1 MRFSCK
7 TGVALI
13 LGWFLAFPVPGF
25 SKTAEEQPEAYT
37 LGEVVVTGEREGVEA
52 VGTVREIT
60 AEDIQRNG
68 ARTLDEALDLLPGI
82 QVRTG
87 NDGVPRV
94 DMRGFRS
101 RHVLLLLDGI
111 PFNSTSDGQF
121 DPTMIPTENIARIK
135 ISYGNHS
142 VLYGEGG
149 LGGVIN
155 IITKKGTE
163 GIQGKVSGEASERNK
178 WLGRFNLSGAK
189 DSVDFFLGGSLM
201 ESDGYRLSDD
211 FEETPYEDGGL
222 RENSDR
228 KYGNLFANLGYKAT
242 DSLSLGLVYNYLKGE
257 YGKPPS
263 TIDKA
268 MDPVF
273 AKNLKYERVD
283 DVEGNSGQVSFNWD
297 NGSPL
302 SLRGWAYANQQDEET
317 NRYDDDR
324 YNSQKAKGAFHEEA
338 RTTISGANLQS
349 GWDMGSAGRLTM
361 GLSLAGQEFE
371 SSGYEI
377 LDKKGTKGVLA
388 LDKELDTYSLALE
401 YEVNPLDSLGI
412 TIGYG
417 HHWLNKE
424 EGNDDDDGSF
434 LIGAYYDLLKDT
446 RLRASV
452 ARKIRFPSIK
462 QLYDA
467 PNGGNIDLTTER
479 SMNYELGIEQNLPMN
494 SRLTLTGFWIDV
506 DDYIEKNIYASDL
519 YENYEEYRFK
529 GFELTAETRF
539 IENLMLRA
547 GYTYMETEDR
557 SEGTLKDEL
566 QYRPEHKISLEAG
579 YDFDFGL
586 SVYAALLYVTDQYF
600 YSEEATVT
608 PPDNKK
614 ALNDYTVVNLRL
626 NQKLSSSGVS
636 LYAGADNLFDEDY
649 EESYGSPREGR
660 TMYAGIEFEF

>member
-1 MRFSCK
+1 MRFACK

-13 LGWFLAFPVPGF
+13 LGCFLVFPVPGF
-25 SKTAEEQPEAYT
+25 SIAAEEQAEAYT

-60 AEDIQRNG
+60 AADIQRNG

-121 DPTMIPTENIARIK
+121 DPTTIPTENIARIK
-135 ISYGNHS
+135 VSYGNHS

-155 IITKKGTE
+155 IITRKGTE

-211 FEETPYEDGGL
+211 FEKTPHEDGGL

-228 KYGNLFANLGYKAT
+228 KSGNLFANVGYRAT

-263 TIDKA
+263 TIDRA
-268 MDPVF
+268 MDPDF

-283 DVEGNSGQVSFNWD
+283 DVEGHSGQASFNWD

-302 SLRGWAYANQQDEET
+302 NLRGWAYVNQQDEET
-317 NRYDDDR
+317 NRYDDGS
-324 YNSQKAKGAFHEEA
+324 YNTQTAKGAFHEDA
-338 RTTISGANLQS
+338 TTTISGANLQG
-349 GWDMGSAGRLTM
+349 GWNTGSVGRLTL
-361 GLSLAGQEFE
+361 GLSLARQEFE

-377 LDKKGTKGVLA
+377 LDKKGTQGVLA
-388 LDKELDTYSLALE
+388 MDKELDTCSVALE

-417 HHWLNKE
+417 HHWLNKDA
-424 EGNDDDDGSF
+424 GSDDDDGSF
-434 LIGAYYDLLKDT
+434 LIGVYYDLLQDT

-479 SMNYELGIEQNLPMN
+479 SMNYELGVEQNLPMN

-506 DDYIEKNIYASDL
+506 DDYIEKNIYASDNF
-519 YENYEEYRFK
+519 ENYEEYRFK

-557 SEGTLKDEL
+557 SAGTLKDEL
-566 QYRPEHKISLEAG
+566 QHRPEHKITLEAG
-579 YDFDFGL
+579 YNFDFGL
-586 SVYAALLYVTDQYF
+586 SVYAALLHVTDQYF
-600 YSEEATVT
+600 YSDTLT

-626 NQKLSSSGVS
+626 NQKLWNSGVS